1 MIIHV
6 ACSVQKSCI
15 LSGEQVGKLSHINIT
30 LLSCISFHYLSIHS
44 HKDIC
49 ANDSIWTIAFA
60 VANEIRCRS
69 VVNLLNFGL
78 DRFDRT
84 HVSMRSC
91 YWFAIFIIT
100 LKSQSST
107 TVWIISWVLTC
118 LTSNAITTLW
128 NVLFIFFFALFTVA
142 LFFTIVILARSHP
155 WFLSA
160 YPWLL
165 SANSRLLSANPR
177 FPSAHIWFL
186 FA

>member
-6 ACSVQKSCI
+6 ACSFQKSCFF
-15 LSGEQVGKLSHINIT
+15 SSEQVCEFSHVNIT
-30 LLSCISFHYLSIHS
+30 LLSCISVHRLCIHS

-49 ANDSIWTIAFA
+49 SNDSIWTIAFG

-78 DRFDRT
+78 DRFDST

-91 YWFAIFIIT
+91 YWFAIFIVT
-100 LKSQSST
+100 LKAQSST
-107 TVWIISWVLTC
+107 PVCIVAWMFTC
-118 LTSNAITTLW
+118 LASNSVFTLW
-128 NVLFIFFFALFTVA
+128 NFLVVFFFALFTIA

-160 YPWLL
+160 YSWLL
-165 SANSRLLSANPR
+165 PTNSRLLSTNTW